1 MRRLLLPTYIFL
13 VAYFALLFF
22 CNKIPEPSV
31 VLKSFLLQNDSIG
44 YVWIIRV
51 YLMCA
56 IIVPI
61 ASKVDLS
68 KRVHCVIVLM
78 VYILY
83 ELICELQIGTSFRLV
98 ESTLYY
104 VIPYGIVLI
113 LGLNYNFFSRQNKIY
128 MAIFF
133 TLAFA

>member
-1 MRRLLLPTYIFL
+1 
-13 VAYFALLFF
+13 
-22 CNKIPEPSV
+22 
-31 VLKSFLLQNDSIG
+31 
-44 YVWIIRV
+44 
-51 YLMCA
+51 MCA